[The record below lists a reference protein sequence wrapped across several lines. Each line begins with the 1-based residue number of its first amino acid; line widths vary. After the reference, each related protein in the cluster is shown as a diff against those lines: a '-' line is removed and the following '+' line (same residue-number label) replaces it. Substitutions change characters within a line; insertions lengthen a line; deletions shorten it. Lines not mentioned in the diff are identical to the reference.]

1 MNIII
6 GDIGNTIT
14 KICLVQIDSLKVKK
28 IVYLTGKDILSKRIL
43 RKKIKK
49 NY

>member
-14 KICLVQIDSLKVKK
+14 KICFVESKNYKIKK
-28 IVYLTGKDILSKRIL
+28 IVYFNSNKIYSK
-43 RKKIKK
+43 KKFNLNVK
-49 NY
+49 

>member
-14 KICLVQIDSLKVKK
+14 KICLIDEKSF
-28 IVYLTGKDILSKRIL
+28 
-43 RKKIKK
+43 KIKRESRFDSNKIFSK
-49 NY
+49 NFLKKKK

>member
-14 KICLVQIDSLKVKK
+14 KICIIDERSFKLKREFRFDSNKICSTNFLKK
-28 IVYLTGKDILSKRIL
+28 K
-43 RKKIKK
+43 
-49 NY
+49 